1 VEKKIVCKSASLG
14 SLPRTPRLPLTLCL
28 SPAPLPPVPASQ
40 AFPFVSICP
49 ETDASSPTHQDAA
62 PIAMPPPRL
71 DRRRRP
77 PPSPP
82 PAASPK
88 PKPPSNE
95 PNPDSRGAIATIN
108 RWFHEGLL
116 AIIAG
121 FGRLSISLSSAP
133 PSHPPGTPPSL
144 SVLRI
149 VDLFRDVFVEF
160 FKIYQII
167 HPFKYFFPRNYP
179 QSVNFRVFPS
189 LFWICCS
196 TKL

>member
-1 VEKKIVCKSASLG
+1 M
-14 SLPRTPRLPLTLCL
+14 
-28 SPAPLPPVPASQ
+28 
-40 AFPFVSICP
+40 
-49 ETDASSPTHQDAA
+49 PT
-62 PIAMPPPRL
+62 PPP
-71 DRRRRP
+71 P
-77 PPSPP
+77 PLPP

-167 HPFKYFFPRNYP
+167 HPFKYFFQEIIHNLLI
-179 QSVNFRVFPS
+179 SVFSPLYSGFAVPPNCD
-189 LFWICCS
+189 LA
-196 TKL
+196 KLTIM